1 MAEYEL
7 AILDADTPVLRAAL
21 SVQKNYVIV
30 KQKSTGKWVRYDNI
44 TLFWGHWKNKK
55 GGQLAKINELR
66 INKGFDPYTPDD
78 FEVEECAELNP
89 EIEDHLEKAIEQFD
103 YFVGKIKRLNLA
115 DDYLLG
121 IGGKGNFRHELAQIL
136 PYKGARKDKP
146 LIFSEVKEAIIQKY
160 RNRVV
165 VVDDAEVDDWCATKG
180 FENYKHF
187 LKTGKWKYVIGY
199 LDKDLEQII
208 SPQFNYG
215 HDSPQVVIP
224 TPFDAAKAFC
234 VQCLAGD
241 KGTDNIQGL
250 PNFTDEIRQKYSLGK
265 TKGIGKATAL
275 KYLEGSAD
283 IKEMFSRVVEAY
295 KSYYGTEKQEFVS
308 WRGECLMWDWL
319 DYLQDNAQLLWLRRE
334 EDEMYH
340 ICTTLDRLGVNY
352 V

>member
-1 MAEYEL
+1 MDYEL
-7 AILDADTPVLRAAL
+7 VILDADTPVLRAAL

-30 KQKSTGKWVRYDNI
+30 RRKSDGKEARYDNI

-55 GGQLAKINELR
+55 GGQLAKINDLR
-66 INKGFDPYTPDD
+66 VEKGLEPYKPED

-89 EIEDHLEKAIEQFD
+89 EIENHLEKAVEQFD

-115 DDYLLG
+115 KDYLLG
-121 IGGKGNFRHELAQIL
+121 IGGTGNFRHDLAQIL

-146 LIFSEVKEAIIQKY
+146 LLFAETKEAIIQKY
-160 RNRVV
+160 QRRVEV
-165 VVDDAEVDDWCATKG
+165 VNNEEVDDWCGIKG

-187 LKTGKWKYVIGY
+187 LKTGKWKYVLGFV
-199 LDKDLEQII
+199 DKDLQQII

-215 HDSPQVVIP
+215 DDDPKVIIP

-234 VQCLAGD
+234 TQCLAGD

-250 PNFTDEIRQKYSLGK
+250 PNFTDEIRQKYELGK

-275 KYLEGSAD
+275 KYLESCET
-283 IKEMFSRVVEAY
+283 IKDLFSRVVEAY

-308 WRGECLMWDWL
+308 HRGEALMWDWV

-334 EDEMYH
+334 KDEAYH
-340 ICTTLDRLGVNY
+340 ICTTLDKLGISY
-352 V
+352 E